1 MLEKKIKELSPKTL
15 ESLDDFTK
23 AIYLNWSNEMG
34 MELIKQ
40 FDKVV
45 RLLKKHDYN
54 VMKYEI
60 VVNGYKVSDPLVY
73 QELDEKYGV

>member
-1 MLEKKIKELSPKTL
+1 
-15 ESLDDFTK
+15 
-23 AIYLNWSNEMG
+23 MG

-45 RLLKKHDYN
+45 RLLKKHDYD

-60 VVNGYKVSDPLVY
+60 VLNGYKVSDPFVY